1 MTFEERINEDLKAAM
16 KAQDKQSLRG
26 VRAIKQAI
34 LLANTDGSHEEIN
47 EEKAIKLLQ
56 KLVKQRRES
65 LKIFEDKGREDLAVV
80 EREELEV
87 IERYLPKAMSPEE
100 LEAAVKKIVADLGA
114 SSMKDMGKVM
124 GVANKEFAGRADA
137 GKVSEIV
144 KKLLA

>member
-1 MTFEERINEDLKAAM
+1 MTFEERINEDLKTAM

-65 LKIFEDKGREDLAVV
+65 LKIFEDKGREDLALV

-87 IERYLPKAMSPEE
+87 IERYLPKAMSAEE
-100 LEAAVKKIVADLGA
+100 VEAAVKKIVADLGA

>member
-1 MTFEERINEDLKAAM
+1 MTFEERINEDLNAAM

-34 LLANTDGSHEEIN
+34 LLANTDGSHEEIT

-65 LKIFEDKGREDLAVV
+65 LKIFEDKGREDLALV

>member
-16 KAQDKQSLRG
+16 RAQDKQSLRG
-26 VRAIKQAI
+26 VRAIKNAI
-34 LLANTDGSHEEIN
+34 LLANTDGSHEEIT

-65 LKIFEDKGREDLAVV
+65 LKIFEDKGREDLARV

-100 LEAAVKKIVADLGA
+100 LEAAVKKIVAEVGA

-124 GVANKEFAGRADA
+124 GLANKELAGRADG
-137 GKVSEIV
+137 GKISEIV

>member
-34 LLANTDGSHEEIN
+34 LLANTDGSHEEIT

-65 LKIFEDKGREDLAVV
+65 LKIFEDKGREDLALV

>member
-47 EEKAIKLLQ
+47 EERAIKLLQ

-65 LKIFEDKGREDLAVV
+65 LKIFEDKGREDLALV

>member
-1 MTFEERINEDLKAAM
+1 M

-47 EEKAIKLLQ
+47 EERAIKLLQ

-65 LKIFEDKGREDLAVV
+65 LKIFEDKGREDLALV

-124 GVANKEFAGRADA
+124 GVAKKEFAGRADA

>member
-47 EEKAIKLLQ
+47 EERAIKLLQ

-65 LKIFEDKGREDLAVV
+65 LKIFEDKGREDLALV

-87 IERYLPKAMSPEE
+87 IERYLPKAMSQEE
-100 LEAAVKKIVADLGA
+100 VEAAVKKIVADLGA

>member
-65 LKIFEDKGREDLAVV
+65 LKIFEDKGREDLALV

-87 IERYLPKAMSPEE
+87 IERYLPKAMSAEE
-100 LEAAVKKIVADLGA
+100 VEAAVKKIVADLGA

>member
-1 MTFEERINEDLKAAM
+1 MTFEERINEDLKTAM

-65 LKIFEDKGREDLAVV
+65 LKIFEDKGREDLALV

>member
-65 LKIFEDKGREDLAVV
+65 LKIFEDKGREDLALV